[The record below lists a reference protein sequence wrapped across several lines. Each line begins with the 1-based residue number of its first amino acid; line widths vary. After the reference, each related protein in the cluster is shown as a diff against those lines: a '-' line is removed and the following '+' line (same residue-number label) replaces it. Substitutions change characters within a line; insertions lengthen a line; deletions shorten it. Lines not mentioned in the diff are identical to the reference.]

1 MSPYQSGFRP
11 GDSTIN
17 QLISITTEIYEAFE
31 NHDEIRAVFLDISKA
46 FDKVWHEG
54 LLHKL
59 KENGITGSVYHLLE
73 DYLSN
78 RKQRVVLNGIES
90 EWEDVLSGVPQG
102 SVLGPLLFLIYIN
115 DLTDGI
121 FSRIR
126 LFADDSSLFARVT
139 DINATHDQLL
149 KDLDLIT
156 NWAHQWKMK
165 FNPDISKQAIEVI
178 FSHKHNKPNHPLLS
192 FNNIP
197 VARENHTKH
206 LGLVLDDRLSFRKH
220 IHDAI
225 QKANTGLAL
234 MKYLSSFV
242 SRHILNMTYKLYVR
256 PHLDYGDI
264 IFHDQLSDMM
274 KSIESVQYKAALI
287 VTGSWP
293 GTNRLRLYEEVG
305 WESLSD
311 RIIYRRFALF
321 FKILKNDAPS
331 YLFDHIHELPNEA
344 NMTRRYKNSFYVFC
358 QRNWVSL
365 DERIKK
371 LANVDLFKRNYLR
384 ITGIRPLGN
393 SVYKIND
400 KYGLSLLT
408 RIRLKFSD
416 LREHRF
422 NHHFNCQSAMCKC
435 ALENETSEKF
445 LLRCPRFSAQRRVML
460 DSVFELCKINVEN
473 LVNDSTTKLFL
484 YGDERYNSITNK
496 LILEITITGR
506 FKNIEA

>member
-1 MSPYQSGFRP
+1 MFVKCQLPLILEIIENIQPVHKKSSRQLKTNYRPISLLPICGKIFEKIIVYNLYTFIRDNNLLSPFQSGFRP

-31 NHDEIRAVFLDISKA
+31 NHDEVRALFLDISKA

-59 KENGITGSVYHLLE
+59 KQNGITGSLHQLLG

-102 SVLGPLLFLIYIN
+102 SVLGPLLFLIYID

-149 KDLDLIT
+149 NDLNTIT
-156 NWAHQWKMK
+156 NWADQWKMK

-178 FSHKHNKPNHPLLS
+178 FSHKHNKPIHPLLS

-197 VARENHTKH
+197 VARESDTKH

-242 SRHILNMTYKLYVR
+242 SRDILNMTYKLYVR
-256 PHLDYGDI
+256 PHLDYGDV
-264 IFHDQLSDMM
+264 IFHDQLADMM

-287 VTGSWP
+287 VTGCWP
-293 GTNRLRLYEEVG
+293 GTNRLRLYDEVG

-311 RIIYRRFALF
+311 RRIYRRFALF
-321 FKILKNDAPS
+321 FKIKNNDVPR

-344 NMTRRYKNSFYVFC
+344 NMTRRYKN
-358 QRNWVSL
+358 
-365 DERIKK
+365 
-371 LANVDLFKRNYLR
+371 
-384 ITGIRPLGN
+384 
-393 SVYKIND
+393 
-400 KYGLSLLT
+400 
-408 RIRLKFSD
+408 
-416 LREHRF
+416 
-422 NHHFNCQSAMCKC
+422 
-435 ALENETSEKF
+435 
-445 LLRCPRFSAQRRVML
+445 
-460 DSVFELCKINVEN
+460 
-473 LVNDSTTKLFL
+473 
-484 YGDERYNSITNK
+484 
-496 LILEITITGR
+496 
-506 FKNIEA
+506 